1 MDPEMLQQAKK
12 KKAASKNSHFSS
24 SGKNSSLLLSVW
36 GCGDAVSTVL
46 SVGGG
51 FVPADCSLVWS
62 VSIRLRS
69 QG

>member
-12 KKAASKNSHFSS
+12 KKR
-24 SGKNSSLLLSVW
+24 LLLKIHISHHREKIPVSYYQ
-36 GCGDAVSTVL
+36 CEAVSTVL

-62 VSIRLRS
+62 EVFL
-69 QG
+69 